1 MIVTKENIEQLF
13 PLLQKAFT
21 NVFVTEYSGWEDQI
35 NPFDIIEGEP
45 KALSFEKE
53 YSGNVYS
60 NTFLKV
66 EIDSLGGEKFIR
78 FVSREYDRYDTTTRL
93 NYVLRVGMEIYAN
106 MFDKQVV
113 IIEPNSA
120 LKKMIKKDK
129 DINPFTVFL
138 FEEDRSHLED
148 LAKIC

>member
-1 MIVTKENIEQLF
+1 MIVTKENIEKLF

-21 NVFVTEYSGWEDQI
+21 NIFVTEFSGWEDQI

-60 NTFLKV
+60 NSFLKV
-66 EIDSLGGEKFIR
+66 EMDSLREEKFIR

-93 NYVLRVGMEIYAN
+93 NFVLRVGMEIYVN

-113 IIEPNSA
+113 VIEPNSA
-120 LKKMIKKDK
+120 LKKLIKKDK

-148 LAKIC
+148 LAEIC